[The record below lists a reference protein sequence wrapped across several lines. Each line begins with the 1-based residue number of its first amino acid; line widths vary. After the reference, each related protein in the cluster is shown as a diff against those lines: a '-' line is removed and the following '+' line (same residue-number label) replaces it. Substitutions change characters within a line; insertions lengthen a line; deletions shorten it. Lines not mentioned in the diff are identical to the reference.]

1 MDVGIAPEQSQH
13 LYSASCGYCSCHL
26 DEDCLHPVDK
36 LQSDN
41 GTPFQYNYLM
51 GLFSS
56 PDMVT
61 YLSESSMDEDI
72 DALPIHLQRLL
83 SEAKEEVVLKRIYEE
98 QDRQSNDQQQP
109 FVALSR
115 LARVRNYLRIQS
127 GGDMANM
134 MCALVE
140 LMSDEDELENVLGF

>member
-1 MDVGIAPEQSQH
+1 MDVGIGPEQNQH

-41 GTPFQYNYLM
+41 DTPFQYNYLM

-61 YLSESSMDEDI
+61 YLSESSMNEDI
-72 DALPIHLQRLL
+72 YALPIHLQRLL
-83 SEAKEEVVLKRIYEE
+83 SEAKEEVVLKRIHKE
-98 QDRQSNDQQQP
+98 QDRPSNDQP
-109 FVALSR
+109 PLVALTR
-115 LARVRNYLRIQS
+115 LSRVRNYLRIQS

-134 MCALVE
+134 MYALVE